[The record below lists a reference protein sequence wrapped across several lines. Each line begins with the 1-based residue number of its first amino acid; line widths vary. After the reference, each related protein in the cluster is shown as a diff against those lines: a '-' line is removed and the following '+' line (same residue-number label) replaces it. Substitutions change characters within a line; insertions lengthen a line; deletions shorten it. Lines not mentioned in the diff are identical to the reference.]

1 MEAQS
6 GLMLSIDLDSRSHL
20 SETAKWGKFLAII
33 GFIMCGLIVL
43 FGLFF
48 GTIMAAFSKYGAQS
62 ADLLPAMGAAM
73 AVIYI
78 LLAILN
84 FFPCLFLYRFSNQ
97 MQAALNRNDGTNLT
111 TSFRNLKSLFKFI
124 GIMMI
129 ITLAFYALVL
139 VIALGMGS
147 MTNFN

>member
-6 GLMLSIDLDSRSHL
+6 GLMLSIDLDSRSYL

-33 GFIMCGLIVL
+33 GFIMCGLIVVI
-43 FGLFF
+43 GLFF
-48 GTIMAAFSKYGAQS
+48 GTIFSTLNTFGGQTNEFGA
-62 ADLLPAMGAAM
+62 GFGVAM
-73 AVIYI
+73 AVLYI
-78 LLAILN
+78 LLAILY

-111 TSFRNLKSLFKFI
+111 TSFRNLKSLFKFT

-129 ITLAFYALVL
+129 IVLAFYALAL
-139 VIALGMGS
+139 VIGLGVGS